1 MNLPLHW
8 RILIALVAAV
18 VAGSA
23 FGDSEA
29 LLKVCGMLGT
39 LFLNALKMLI
49 VPLIL
54 SALMNGLIGGSEQ
67 GGLGRLGALT
77 FGFYVGSGLLAI
89 LVGLAWANLL
99 TPGIVDGVPAAGIL
113 GLSSDASTVL
123 TQVQEKGAQD
133 LWAVLIRLVPTNPI
147 EAAAKGDMLGLVTF
161 GLLFGWALSQ
171 LPGSLRDTQAAF
183 WKGVYEAMI
192 RITALVMKAAPIGVF
207 AIVTGT
213 VAKTGLSALQPLAV
227 FVAAVVLGLLTH
239 AFVILPLL
247 LKLLARVPAFA
258 LHRAMSPALLTAF
271 STSSSNATLPLT
283 MDCIENKA
291 KVPRRVSGFVLPIGA
306 NVNTDGSALYEC
318 VAAIFIAQAYGLDLS
333 FGVQFTIV
341 ALSLIT
347 AVGVA
352 GIPSASLVAIAV
364 ILSAIGLPLEG
375 VGLILAVDRVLDM
388 CRTALNVL
396 GDSSATVVVARLSG
410 EDGVLE
416 QPALKRG

>member
-54 SALMNGLIGGSEQ
+54 SALMNGLIGGAEQ

-147 EAAAKGDMLGLVTF
+147 EAAAKGDMLGVVTF

-247 LKLLARVPAFA
+247 LKLVARVPAFA